1 MVIIAPAVH
10 YSALATLPPEQT
22 LSKSQQSLKHTTNIR
37 FKLSRIFNRFLNN
50 DQTCTTEIDKHVQL
64 PSKSDFWQSET
75 IMKENDNNTSLHVKN
90 PNNNNSDH
98 RTANEPFER
107 LPFSEPYFSV
117 SPKNDKLP
125 HFELSAYH
133 KHCIHQQKYI
143 HQKQYHPGSTFI
155 KQSKNSQLN
164 SPISSSNKEY
174 RSDLTSCGF
183 QNLNE
188 QYQMKLNNKKSNSST
203 TLSASSSSIENHIGL
218 PYASRKT
225 NGINIRSSCVS
236 QRLRRLHSKSKIRP
250 ILNITQ
256 QKSSIQPSTIS
267 SSIAH
272 RIELLKQAMHNN
284 QLEFYQCKSEKTSP
298 VESSTHPLIDPIN
311 KETQT
316 YNNQLKSSEIHHVH
330 HHHIH
335 SSSFLSI
342 EWRTYLTIF
351 SIFTIILLL
360 LIEIITISF

>member
-22 LSKSQQSLKHTTNIR
+22 LSRSQQSLKHTTNIR
-37 FKLSRIFNRFLNN
+37 FKLNRIFNRFLNN
-50 DQTCTTEIDKHVQL
+50 DQTNTIEIDKHVQL

-75 IMKENDNNTSLHVKN
+75 IMKENNNNTSLHVKN

-143 HQKQYHPGSTFI
+143 DQKQYHPGSTFI
-155 KQSKNSQLN
+155 KQRKISQLN
-164 SPISSSNKEY
+164 SSISSSIKEH

-250 ILNITQ
+250 I
-256 QKSSIQPSTIS
+256 QPSTIS

-272 RIELLKQAMHNN
+272 RIELLKQAMHNSH
-284 QLEFYQCKSEKTSP
+284 LEFYQCKSEKTSP
-298 VESSTHPLIDPIN
+298 IESSTHPLIDPIN

-316 YNNQLKSSEIHHVH
+316 NNNQLKASEIHHVH

-351 SIFTIILLL
+351 SIFIIILLL